1 MTMTPP
7 PAPPEQPEQPGVPQ
21 PAPPGYGAPP
31 PMYGTP
37 AEQPAYGGPPPP
49 AYGGP
54 PPPAYGTPPPPVYGG
69 PPPPAYGTPP
79 PKPPHKLSGALIG
92 AIIAAIV
99 LVAGGTT
106 AALVLTGGPKHSA
119 GPAAPAVGPA
129 PLPGPQSTAP
139 APQDSSS
146 APAPQ
151 DSSSAPAPQDSSSAP
166 APQDSS
172 SAPAPQPQGAGG
184 GTAIAGGVSITPAS
198 GWTIK
203 ANKDG
208 HAGLSDA
215 NGDAF
220 LDVFVQKASSTDLG
234 SELQAQVQ
242 GFMQVNNYTNVQ
254 LGTVGSGADSGP
266 NFTEEA
272 GVAFQ
277 GELSGQQ
284 GTVQVS
290 GFIDLR
296 LNPSTGVEALSAY
309 AAGSPQIYHTHVHEV
324 LQMFGSLG

>member
-37 AEQPAYGGPPPP
+37 AEQPA
-49 AYGGP
+49 
-54 PPPAYGTPPPPVYGG
+54 YGG

-129 PLPGPQSTAP
+129 PLPGPQST
-139 APQDSSS
+139 
-146 APAPQ
+146 
-151 DSSSAPAPQDSSSAP
+151 AP